1 MDPKKRITSEHA
13 MQDPYFSEDPKVCQ
27 EYVHI
32 SVHHAWHVYSLWSVY
47 IHVYV
52 HNIFSCSVFDAM
64 NIPYPARKF
73 LSDDDNKDDKGDK
86 VSYFTA

>member
-1 MDPKKRITSEHA
+1 MLCKILTSVKTQKFAKSTFIFQCTMHG
-13 MQDPYFSEDPKVCQ
+13 MYTLCGQYT
-27 EYVHI
+27 YT
-32 SVHHAWHVYSLWSVY
+32 YMY
-47 IHVYV
+47 I
-52 HNIFSCSVFDAM
+52 IICLSCSVFDAM